1 MRLRGRVVVLDI
13 VPSLLPHPLV
23 VDLDLRHH
31 APAQHR
37 QHRRNAADLGA
48 VLID

>member
-37 QHRRNAADLGA
+37 RNAADLGA